1 MKSEYQK
8 MIAGEPYR
16 PFDSELRALAQTAR
30 QKQAFFNEEVD
41 PLKGME
47 IIKGWFGSTG
57 ENLYVNPRLVVDYG
71 VNIHLGENF
80 YSNWNLTML
89 DVCPITIGD
98 NAMIGP
104 NCQFLTP
111 LHPLDPDERNS
122 GLEFGKPITIG
133 KNFWAGGGVIVLPG
147 VTLGDNV
154 VAGAGAVITKSFG
167 DNVVLAGNPARVIK
181 EIPVKENERFQ
192 KEKVKSFSKE
202 LFGIGKPYQCQYQR
216 LIAIKKRGGNFYPS
230 LVFISLE
237 IFSLLSFFSESHIAF
252 SNVACKIASDLE
264 VIGIRFQLGFID
276 DCQIITC
283 VSAINC
289 NHVNF

>member
-1 MKSEYQK
+1 MKTEYQK
-8 MIAGEPYR
+8 MIAGEPYH
-16 PFDSELRALAQTAR
+16 PFDPELRALAQTAR
-30 QKQAFFNEEVD
+30 QKQAAFNEEVD
-41 PLKGME
+41 PVKGME

-57 ENLYVNPRLVVDYG
+57 ENLYINTRLMADYGVNIHLGENFYSNWNLTMLMVDYG

-181 EIPVKENERFQ
+181 EIPVK
-192 KEKVKSFSKE
+192 
-202 LFGIGKPYQCQYQR
+202 
-216 LIAIKKRGGNFYPS
+216 GN
-230 LVFISLE
+230 
-237 IFSLLSFFSESHIAF
+237 
-252 SNVACKIASDLE
+252 
-264 VIGIRFQLGFID
+264 
-276 DCQIITC
+276 
-283 VSAINC
+283 
-289 NHVNF
+289 

>member
-8 MIAGEPYR
+8 MIAGEPYH
-16 PFDSELRALAQTAR
+16 PFDPELRALSQTAR
-30 QKQAFFNEEVD
+30 QKQATFNEEVD
-41 PLKGME
+41 PVKGLE

-57 ENLYVNPRLVVDYG
+57 ENLYVNTRLVVDYG
-71 VNIHLGENF
+71 VNIYLGENF

-111 LHPLDPDERNS
+111 LHPLDPYERNS
-122 GLEFGKPITIG
+122 GIEFGKPITIG

-154 VAGAGAVITKSFG
+154 VAGAVITKSFG

-181 EIPVKENERFQ
+181 EIPVKEN
-192 KEKVKSFSKE
+192 
-202 LFGIGKPYQCQYQR
+202 
-216 LIAIKKRGGNFYPS
+216 
-230 LVFISLE
+230 
-237 IFSLLSFFSESHIAF
+237 
-252 SNVACKIASDLE
+252 
-264 VIGIRFQLGFID
+264 
-276 DCQIITC
+276 
-283 VSAINC
+283 
-289 NHVNF
+289 

>member
-1 MKSEYQK
+1 MKSEYKK

-16 PFDSELRALAQTAR
+16 PFDPELRALAQTAR
-30 QKQAFFNEEVD
+30 QKQASFNEEVD

-57 ENLYVNPRLVVDYG
+57 ENLYINPRLVVDYG

-111 LHPLDPDERNS
+111 LYPLDPDERNS

-181 EIPVKENERFQ
+181 EIPVKEN
-192 KEKVKSFSKE
+192 
-202 LFGIGKPYQCQYQR
+202 
-216 LIAIKKRGGNFYPS
+216 
-230 LVFISLE
+230 
-237 IFSLLSFFSESHIAF
+237 
-252 SNVACKIASDLE
+252 
-264 VIGIRFQLGFID
+264 
-276 DCQIITC
+276 
-283 VSAINC
+283 
-289 NHVNF
+289 